1 MHTLFPKE
9 VYFIHSKYCTF
20 LTLTSPYNTLLI
32 KIPILEEES
41 SQVIL
46 QVGRGALKSS
56 VSCPGSHSNGK
67 KDQLLWPHGRSL
79 GS

>member
-9 VYFIHSKYCTF
+9 VYFIHSKYSTF

-46 QVGRGALKSS
+46 QVGRELSK
-56 VSCPGSHSNGK
+56 V
-67 KDQLLWPHGRSL
+67 LFLVL
-79 GS
+79 GHTAMERKTSYSGHVEGL